1 MASRRQAAP
10 VPNNAVMNIG
20 LITTILIDCIAA
32 MPWAGGSWANALM
45 TNVEKAKNAPAIK
58 PQPSAAKKVRM
69 KMS

>member
-1 MASRRQAAP
+1 
-10 VPNNAVMNIG
+10 
-20 LITTILIDCIAA
+20 